1 MENKELTLDEL
12 LAEYIMTK
20 SADLTPLEAIYLECD
35 ITAGNNREL
44 LEFVY
49 FMMKHPSM
57 RADNKE

>member
-12 LAEYIMTK
+12 IAEYVKLK
-20 SADLTPLEAIYLECD
+20 SVGLTPLEAICLECD

-44 LEFVY
+44 LEFIY

-57 RADNKE
+57 RYEKEE